1 MLIHTLPLPDSLGSC
16 STKHTNS
23 SPTEEEEKKISQK
36 ISSKTYVTYK
46 CSYPDT
52 CRPVSLPCVYIS
64 LTCLS
69 CTFCLFSFPPLVASL
84 PLSPSLSAPTLGL
97 ALWLWESQISAPSG
111 CRRYHQMPLLTPYLS
126 LMHFPDVC
134 QAAMHTY
141 DIPTPHSQQYNSF
154 VKTLNN

>member
-84 PLSPSLSAPTLGL
+84 SRSLPRSQPPPSAWLCGCGSLRFQPRL
-97 ALWLWESQISAPSG
+97 AAGGTTRCPCWHHTFPWCIF
-111 CRRYHQMPLLTPYLS
+111 LTFVRLRCIRTTFLHLTANSITAS
-126 LMHFPDVC
+126 LRH
-134 QAAMHTY
+134 
-141 DIPTPHSQQYNSF
+141 
-154 VKTLNN
+154 